1 MRARSLFWIPFVL
14 SVGTIS
20 WALLLAGLAI
30 MAAVVLTPAL
40 RDVKAA
46 EETRNDYQATAD
58 LLDQQI
64 ALQKDFAAAATKDPV
79 LMERLASRQLNLNRK
94 DQEMLIPDP
103 TMQNRDRSVRS
114 LLAES
119 LTPVA
124 PKPVVPLNPLLAMT
138 MNGALRPLLIMLACT
153 AICLSFFL
161 GVKYQRA

>member
-20 WALLLAGLAI
+20 WGLLLAGLVI
-30 MAAVVLTPAL
+30 MAAVVLTPAF

-46 EETRNDYQATAD
+46 EETRNDYQATVQ

-94 DQEMLIPDP
+94 DQDALILDP
-103 TMQNRDRSVRS
+103 NMQNRDRSVRS

-119 LTPVA
+119 LKPVA
-124 PKPVVPLNPLLAMT
+124 PQPVAPLNPLLAMT
-138 MNGALRPLLIMLACT
+138 MNAALRPLLITLACT

-161 GVKYQRA
+161 GVKYQRG

>member
-20 WALLLAGLAI
+20 WGLLLAGLVLL
-30 MAAVVLTPAL
+30 AAVVLTPAL

-46 EETRNDYQATAD
+46 EETRNDYQATVQ

-79 LMERLASRQLNLNRK
+79 LWRRLADRQFNLDRK
-94 DQEMLIPDP
+94 DQDTLILDP
-103 TMQNRDRSVRS
+103 NMPNRDRSVKS

-119 LTPVA
+119 LKPVA
-124 PKPVVPLNPLLAMT
+124 PQPVAPLNPLLAMT
-138 MNGALRPLLIMLACT
+138 MSAALRPLLIMLACT

-161 GVKYQRA
+161 GVKYERA